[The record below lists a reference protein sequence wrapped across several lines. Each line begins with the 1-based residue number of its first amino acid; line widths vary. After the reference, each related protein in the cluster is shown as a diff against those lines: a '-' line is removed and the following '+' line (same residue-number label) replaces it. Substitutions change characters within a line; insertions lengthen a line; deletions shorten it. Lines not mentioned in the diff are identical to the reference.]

1 MRPDLLIALL
11 TSLVVS
17 AARAEP
23 EAVVVGEG
31 EYRSQ
36 PVSSQGYDEHYTIQ
50 IGAFSSH
57 EQAAQFA
64 QGLSLPAEQ
73 MGIARI
79 LVNENL
85 LYVLAYGMYSGKDEA
100 LQAAEEICGQE
111 GLDGCW
117 ARSLG
122 GVRELSKAAQER
134 DEQDGQ

>member
-1 MRPDLLIALL
+1 MKAKLLNLLFTVLL
-11 TSLVVS
+11 TPLALAQEES
-17 AARAEP
+17 
-23 EAVVVGEG
+23 VVVGEG

-36 PVSSQGYDEHYTIQ
+36 PVSSNGYDEHYTIQ

-57 EQAAQFA
+57 EQAAQYA
-64 QGLSLPAEQ
+64 QGLDLPSDQ

-85 LYVLAYGMYSGKDEA
+85 LYVLAYGMYPGKEEA
-100 LQAAEEICGQE
+100 KAAAAEICGKE

-122 GVRELSKAAQER
+122 GVRELSKAAKDR
-134 DEQDGQ
+134 DEQGGP